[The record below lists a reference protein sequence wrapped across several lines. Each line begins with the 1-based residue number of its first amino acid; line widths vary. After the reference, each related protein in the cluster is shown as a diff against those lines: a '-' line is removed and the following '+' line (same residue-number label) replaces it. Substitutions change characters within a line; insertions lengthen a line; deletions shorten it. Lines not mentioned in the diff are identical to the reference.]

1 MHVPSFHQGA
11 GPARAQAPRLWLIAG
26 TGEGPRLATAL
37 LQAGWQLRVCV
48 VSRAAAR
55 AYAPQP
61 GLELVVGAI
70 GSSSPE
76 ATPLAGVRQELERAR
91 ANRQPYRWVIDASHP
106 FASQITVALVQGC
119 DEAGVPL
126 LRLQRLELSGE
137 GASSLVAL
145 AELAELRGQVQRG
158 ERLLLAIGARRLAD
172 AIGHTPGALHHARI
186 LPRPLALQQA
196 MAAGLPAE
204 RVACLQPLPAGEQ
217 RAEVERAL
225 CRHWGIETVLCRR
238 SGGPGE
244 AQWRAICGDL
254 GLRLLLLERPGE
266 PGALLRLP
274 LERLLERVG
283 AASAAMAV
291 AGEPPGSPWC

>member
-37 LQAGWQLRVCV
+37 LQAGWQVRVCV

-61 GLELVVGAI
+61 GLELLVGAI
-70 GSSSPE
+70 GSSSPA

-91 ANRQPYRWVIDASHP
+91 ASQQPYRWVIDASHP
-106 FASQITVALVQGC
+106 FASQITAALVQGC
-119 DEAGVPL
+119 DEARVPL
-126 LRLQRLELSGE
+126 LRLQRLELSGD
-137 GASSLVAL
+137 GGSSL
-145 AELAELRGQVQRG
+145 AELADLRGQAQRG
-158 ERLLLAIGARRLAD
+158 ERWLLAIGARRLAD

-204 RVACLQPLPAGEQ
+204 RVACLQPLAAGEQ

-254 GLRLLLLERPGE
+254 GLRLLLLERPRE

>member
-1 MHVPSFHQGA
+1 MHALSFHQSA
-11 GPARAQAPRLWLIAG
+11 GPARPQAPWLWLIAG
-26 TGEGPRLATAL
+26 TGEGPQLATAL
-37 LQAGWQLRVCV
+37 LQAGWQLRVSV

-61 GLELVVGAI
+61 GLQLVVGAI
-70 GSSSPE
+70 GSSDAG

-91 ANRQPYRWVIDASHP
+91 ASQQPYRWVIDASHP
-106 FASQITVALVQGC
+106 FASQITAALVQGC
-119 DEAGVPL
+119 DEARVPL
-126 LRLQRLELSGE
+126 LRLQRLELSGD
-137 GASSLVAL
+137 GGSSL
-145 AELAELRGQVQRG
+145 AELADLRGQAQRG
-158 ERLLLAIGARRLAD
+158 ERWLLAIGARRLAD
-172 AIGHTPGALHHARI
+172 AIGHTLGALHHARI

-204 RVACLQPLPAGEQ
+204 RVACLQPLAAGEQ